1 MKNDSVHSQHKF
13 HLTLNFIS
21 MNKYLVALIAM
32 LLSLNL
38 SGQNDRN
45 PFPKTI
51 TVAGSAEI
59 EVVPDEIY
67 VQVVLREYEKKGKGK
82 IDIELIKRDFLSHV
96 KRAGIPDSLISIAEY
111 DGYNE
116 HPWWRKR
123 NKKDELYASIS
134 YQLKLKSSKQVDYI
148 VNGLDDEA
156 TQNFFIQRT
165 ALSKI
170 TELRKQL
177 KIAAVKSAKEK
188 AEYLSAAI
196 NEKVG
201 EAININEPHEYYAP
215 YYNVRNSNTK
225 MREEMATDM
234 ASTPEP
240 VDFRKIK
247 LRYDVTVVFALK

>member
-1 MKNDSVHSQHKF
+1 
-13 HLTLNFIS
+13 
-21 MNKYLVALIAM
+21 MNKYLIALVAT

-38 SGQNDRN
+38 HAQIERN

-51 TVAGSAEI
+51 TVNGSAEM

-67 VQVVLREYEKKGKGK
+67 VQVILREYEKKGKGK
-82 IDIELIKRDFLSHV
+82 IDIETIKRDFLSHLKKV
-96 KRAGIPDSLISIAEY
+96 GIHDSLISIAAY

-116 HPWWRKR
+116 NPWPWWRKR

-134 YQLKLKSSKQVDYI
+134 YEIKLKSSKQVDDI
-148 VNGLDDEA
+148 VSGLDDEA
-156 TQNFFIQRT
+156 TQDFFIQRT
-165 ALSKI
+165 ALTKI
-170 TELRKQL
+170 AELRKQL

-201 EAININEPHEYYAP
+201 EAVNINEPHEYHVP
-215 YYNVRNSNTK
+215 FYNVRTSNSK
-225 MREEMATDM
+225 MREGMATDM
-234 ASTPEP
+234 AATTEP

>member
-1 MKNDSVHSQHKF
+1 
-13 HLTLNFIS
+13 

-32 LLSLNL
+32 LLSLHL
-38 SGQNDRN
+38 HAQNERN

-51 TVAGSAEI
+51 TVAGSAEM

-67 VQVVLREYEKKGKGK
+67 VQVILREYEKKGKGK
-82 IDIELIKRDFLSHV
+82 IDIETIKRDFLSHV
-96 KRAGIPDSLISIAEY
+96 KRVGIPDSLISIAAY

-116 HPWWRKR
+116 HPWWRKK

-134 YQLKLKSSKQVDYI
+134 YEIKLKSSKQVDDI

-156 TQNFFIQRT
+156 TQDFFVQRT

-170 TELRKQL
+170 AELRKQL

-201 EAININEPHEYYAP
+201 EAVNINEPLEYYVP
-215 YYNVRNSNTK
+215 FYNVRNSNTK
-225 MREEMATDM
+225 MREGMATDM
-234 ASTPEP
+234 AVASEP